1 MVNDLISDGLTRI
14 RNAAMRRMD
23 TAELMYS
30 KTVEAVL
37 AILQEKGY
45 IESVTVKENGNKK
58 TLSVVLKYDDNGRT
72 VINEVKRVSTPGRRV
87 YKGAKDIKRFKN
99 GYGTIVLSTSSGVM
113 DNNKAHELGVGGE
126 VLCTIW

>member
-23 TAELMYS
+23 TTELMYS
-30 KTVEAVL
+30 KTVESVL
-37 AILQEKGY
+37 AILKDKGY
-45 IESVTVKENGNKK
+45 IENVTVKENGNKK
-58 TLSVVLKYDDNGRT
+58 SLSVVLKYDDKGHT

>member
-23 TAELMYS
+23 STELLYS
-30 KTVEAVL
+30 KTVESVVE
-37 AILQEKGY
+37 ILKEKGY
-45 IESVTVKENGNKK
+45 VESVTLKEEGKK
-58 TLSVVLKYDDNGRT
+58 KFLTVVLKYDDNGRT
-72 VINEVKRVSTPGRRV
+72 VINELKRVSTPGRRV
-87 YKGAKDIKRFKN
+87 YKGTKDIKRFKN

-113 DNNKAHELGVGGE
+113 DNDKAHELGVGGE

>member
-14 RNAAMRRMD
+14 RNAGMRRLD
-23 TAELMYS
+23 TTELLYS
-30 KTVEAVL
+30 KTVEAVVT
-37 AILQEKGY
+37 ILKEKGY
-45 IESVTVKENGNKK
+45 VENVTVKENGNKK
-58 TLSVVLKYDDNGRT
+58 SISVVLKYGDDGRT

>member
-14 RNAAMRRMD
+14 RNASMRRMD
-23 TAELMYS
+23 TTELMYS

-37 AILQEKGY
+37 AILKDKGY
-45 IESVTVKENGNKK
+45 IENVTVKENGNKK
-58 TLSVVLKYDDNGRT
+58 SLSVVLKYDGKGRT

>member
-14 RNAAMRRMD
+14 RNAGMRRMD
-23 TAELMYS
+23 ATDLMYS

-37 AILQEKGY
+37 AILKDKGY
-45 IESVTVKENGNKK
+45 IESVTLKEDGNKK